1 MNGADNLLRK
11 QGGPTSPL
19 ETGLCRAFTS
29 SWRTAMRRILIA
41 IAILATVGVAHPSI
55 AAPQAAKAGAS
66 AAKAKATA
74 SNPVNLNSASVA
86 QLQTLPGI
94 GASAAQRIIEYRQKN
109 GSFKKIE
116 ELMNVKG
123 IGEKSF
129 LKLKPL
135 ITVAAD
141 KGDRAGAEK

>member
-1 MNGADNLLRK
+1 
-11 QGGPTSPL
+11 
-19 ETGLCRAFTS
+19 
-29 SWRTAMRRILIA
+29 MRRILVAIVILVTTVIA
-41 IAILATVGVAHPSI
+41 QSAVAS
-55 AAPQAAKAGAS
+55 PQGAKPAG
-66 AAKAKATA
+66 AAKAKGTA
-74 SNPVNLNSASVA
+74 ASPVNLNSASIA

-94 GASAAQRIIEYRQKN
+94 GASTAQRIVDYRQKN

-135 ITVAAD
+135 ITIGAD
-141 KGDRAGAEK
+141 KADRAGAEK

>member
-1 MNGADNLLRK
+1 
-11 QGGPTSPL
+11 
-19 ETGLCRAFTS
+19 
-29 SWRTAMRRILIA
+29 MRRILAA
-41 IAILATVGVAHPSI
+41 IVILTVIGVAQSSM
-55 AAPQAAKAGAS
+55 ASPQGAKGAS
-66 AAKAKATA
+66 AAKTKATA
-74 SNPVNLNSASVA
+74 ANPVNLNSASVA

-94 GASAAQRIIEYRQKN
+94 GASTAQRIVEYRQKN

-135 ITVAAD
+135 ITVGGD
-141 KGDRAGAEK
+141 KTDRAGAEK